1 MNRVLI
7 KNCLLF
13 NGISDDLRE
22 GVSILVEDD
31 RIKEIAEGTIT
42 AGDALALDAG
52 GRFVMPGLIDAHFH
66 ALAADPDI
74 GRLDQMPRYLL
85 AQHARKYLEA
95 ALMRGF
101 TSVRDAG
108 GADYGLALAVKSRL
122 IEGSRVFFSGKALS
136 QTGGHADFRTV
147 GKDDP
152 PLCLCGQSSNVMGI
166 VADGVTEVRKAARE
180 QLRSGATQIKIMASG
195 GVASPTDPI
204 WNLQYSEEEI
214 RAIVWEA
221 ASWRTYVMAH
231 AYTPEAIRRCVD
243 YGVKTVEHVNLI
255 DEDTARFCAE
265 RGAWAVPTLVT
276 YEALESD
283 GPELGMPQV
292 SLDKL
297 KHVREVGLRS
307 LEILKAAGT
316 QMGFGTDLLGAM
328 HRYQSREFLIRS
340 EVLSPLEI
348 LCSAT
353 SENARM
359 MNVEGEFGVIAE
371 GAVAD
376 IIVVDGNPLE
386 DLGVLQGEGEHIPLI
401 MKDGEIFK
409 NALNQ

>member
-1 MNRVLI
+1 MNKVLI
-7 KNCLLF
+7 ENCLLF
-13 NGISDDLRE
+13 NGISDSLQE
-22 GVSILVEDD
+22 GVSLLIEGE
-31 RIKEIAEGTIT
+31 RIKEISEGRISAEE
-42 AGDALALDAG
+42 AHVVDAK

-85 AQHARKYLEA
+85 AQHARKNLEGS
-95 ALMRGF
+95 LMRGF

-122 IEGSRVFFSGKALS
+122 IEGSRIFYSGKALS

-147 GKDDP
+147 GEEGP
-152 PLCLCGQSSNVMGI
+152 PLCFCGQSSNVFGV
-166 VADGVTEVRKAARE
+166 VADGVTEVRKAARD
-180 QLRSGATQIKIMASG
+180 QLRTGATQVKIMASG

-214 RAIVWEA
+214 RAVVWEA

-231 AYTPEAIRRCVD
+231 AYTPEAIYRCVE

-255 DEDTARFCAE
+255 DEETARFCTE

-276 YEALESD
+276 YEALEND
-283 GPELGMPQV
+283 GPELGLPQV

-297 KHVREVGLRS
+297 RHVREVGLRS

-316 QMGFGTDLLGAM
+316 QIGFGTDLLGEM

-340 EVLSPLEI
+340 EVLSPFEL
-348 LCSAT
+348 LRSAT

-371 GAVAD
+371 GAIAD
-376 IIVVDGNPLE
+376 IIIIDGNPLE
-386 DLGVLQGEGEHIPLI
+386 DLGVLQGQGEMIPLI
-401 MKDGEIFK
+401 MKDGEIYK
-409 NALNQ
+409 NALA

>member
-1 MNRVLI
+1 MNKVLI
-7 KNCLLF
+7 ENCLLF
-13 NGISDDLRE
+13 NGISDSLQE
-22 GVSILVEDD
+22 GVSLLIEGE
-31 RIKEIAEGTIT
+31 RIKEISEGRISAEE
-42 AGDALALDAG
+42 AHVVDAK

-74 GRLDQMPRYLL
+74 GRLDKMPRYLL
-85 AQHARKYLEA
+85 AQHARKNLEGS
-95 ALMRGF
+95 LMRGF

-122 IEGSRVFFSGKALS
+122 IEGSRIFYSGKALS

-147 GKDDP
+147 GEEGP
-152 PLCLCGQSSNVMGI
+152 PLCFCGQSSNVFGV
-166 VADGVTEVRKAARE
+166 VADGVTEVRKAARD
-180 QLRSGATQIKIMASG
+180 QLRTGATQVKIMASG

-214 RAIVWEA
+214 RAVVWEA

-231 AYTPEAIRRCVD
+231 AYTPEAIYRCVE

-255 DEDTARFCAE
+255 DEETARFCTE

-276 YEALESD
+276 YEALEND
-283 GPELGMPQV
+283 GPELGLPQV

-297 KHVREVGLRS
+297 RHVREVGLRS

-316 QMGFGTDLLGAM
+316 QIGFGTDLLGEM

-340 EVLSPLEI
+340 EVLSPLE
-348 LCSAT
+348 LLRSAT

-371 GAVAD
+371 GAIAD

-386 DLGVLQGEGEHIPLI
+386 DLGVLQGQGEMIPLI
-401 MKDGEIFK
+401 MKDGEIYK
-409 NALNQ
+409 NALA

>member
-1 MNRVLI
+1 MNKVLI
-7 KNCLLF
+7 ENCLLF
-13 NGISDDLRE
+13 NGISDSLQE
-22 GVSILVEDD
+22 GVSLLIEGE
-31 RIKEIAEGTIT
+31 RIKEISEGRISAEE
-42 AGDALALDAG
+42 AHVVDAK

-74 GRLDQMPRYLL
+74 GRLDKMPRYLL
-85 AQHARKYLEA
+85 AQHARKNLEGS
-95 ALMRGF
+95 LMRGF

-122 IEGSRVFFSGKALS
+122 IEGSRIFYSGKALS

-147 GKDDP
+147 GEEGP
-152 PLCLCGQSSNVMGI
+152 PLCFCGQSSNVFGV
-166 VADGVTEVRKAARE
+166 VADGVTEVRKAARD
-180 QLRSGATQIKIMASG
+180 QLRTGATQVKIMASG

-214 RAIVWEA
+214 RAVVWEA

-231 AYTPEAIRRCVD
+231 AYTPEAIYRCVE

-255 DEDTARFCAE
+255 DEETARFCTE

-276 YEALESD
+276 YEALEND
-283 GPELGMPQV
+283 GPELGLPQV

-297 KHVREVGLRS
+297 RHVREVGLRS

-316 QMGFGTDLLGAM
+316 QIGFGTDLLGEM

-340 EVLSPLEI
+340 EVLSPLE
-348 LCSAT
+348 LLRSAT

-371 GAVAD
+371 GAIAD
-376 IIVVDGNPLE
+376 IIIIDGNPLE
-386 DLGVLQGEGEHIPLI
+386 DLGVLQGQGEMIPLI
-401 MKDGEIFK
+401 MKDGEIYK
-409 NALNQ
+409 NALA

>member
-1 MNRVLI
+1 MNKVLI
-7 KNCLLF
+7 ENCLLF
-13 NGISDDLRE
+13 NGISDSLQE
-22 GVSILVEDD
+22 GVSLLIEGE
-31 RIKEIAEGTIT
+31 RIKEISEGRIS
-42 AGDALALDAG
+42 ADEAHVVDAK

-74 GRLDQMPRYLL
+74 GRLDKMPRYLL
-85 AQHARKYLEA
+85 AQHARKNLEGS
-95 ALMRGF
+95 LMRGF

-122 IEGSRVFFSGKALS
+122 IEGSRVFYSGKALS

-147 GKDDP
+147 GEEGP
-152 PLCLCGQSSNVMGI
+152 PLCFCGQSSNVFGV
-166 VADGVTEVRKAARE
+166 VADGVTEVRKAARD
-180 QLRSGATQIKIMASG
+180 QLRTGATQVKIMASG

-214 RAIVWEA
+214 RAVVWEA

-231 AYTPEAIRRCVD
+231 AYTPEAIYRCVE

-255 DEDTARFCAE
+255 DEETARFCTE

-276 YEALESD
+276 YEALEND
-283 GPELGMPQV
+283 GPELGLPQV

-297 KHVREVGLRS
+297 RHVREVGLRS

-316 QMGFGTDLLGAM
+316 QIGFGTDLLGEM

-340 EVLSPLEI
+340 EVLSPLE
-348 LCSAT
+348 LLRSAT

-371 GAVAD
+371 GAIAD

-386 DLGVLQGEGEHIPLI
+386 DLGVLQGQGEMIPLI
-401 MKDGEIFK
+401 MKDGEIYK
-409 NALNQ
+409 NALA

>member
-1 MNRVLI
+1 MNKVLI
-7 KNCLLF
+7 ENCLLF
-13 NGISDDLRE
+13 NGISDSLQE
-22 GVSILVEDD
+22 GVSLLIEGE
-31 RIKEIAEGTIT
+31 RIKEISEGRISAEE
-42 AGDALALDAG
+42 AHVVDAK

-74 GRLDQMPRYLL
+74 GRLDKMPRYLL
-85 AQHARKYLEA
+85 AQHARKNLEGS
-95 ALMRGF
+95 LMRGF

-122 IEGSRVFFSGKALS
+122 IEGSRIFYSGKALS

-147 GKDDP
+147 GEEGP
-152 PLCLCGQSSNVMGI
+152 PLCFCGQSSNVFGV
-166 VADGVTEVRKAARE
+166 VADGVTEVRKAARD
-180 QLRSGATQIKIMASG
+180 QLRTGATQVKIMASG

-214 RAIVWEA
+214 RAVVWEA

-231 AYTPEAIRRCVD
+231 AYTPEAIYRCVE

-255 DEDTARFCAE
+255 DEETARFCTE

-276 YEALESD
+276 YEALEND
-283 GPELGMPQV
+283 GPELGLPQV

-297 KHVREVGLRS
+297 RHVREVGLRS
-307 LEILKAAGT
+307 LEILRAAGT
-316 QMGFGTDLLGAM
+316 QIGFGTDLLGEM

-340 EVLSPLEI
+340 EVLSPLE
-348 LCSAT
+348 LLRSAT

-371 GAVAD
+371 GAIAD
-376 IIVVDGNPLE
+376 IIIIDGNPLE
-386 DLGVLQGEGEHIPLI
+386 DLGVLQGQGEMIPLI
-401 MKDGEIFK
+401 MKDGEIYK
-409 NALNQ
+409 NALA

>member
-1 MNRVLI
+1 MNKVLI
-7 KNCLLF
+7 ENCLLF
-13 NGISDDLRE
+13 NGISDSLQE
-22 GVSILVEDD
+22 GVSLLIEGE
-31 RIKEIAEGTIT
+31 RIKEISEGRISAEE
-42 AGDALALDAG
+42 AHVVDAK

-74 GRLDQMPRYLL
+74 GRLDKMPRYLL
-85 AQHARKYLEA
+85 AQHARKNLEGS
-95 ALMRGF
+95 LMRGF

-122 IEGSRVFFSGKALS
+122 IEGSRIFYSGKALS

-147 GKDDP
+147 GEEGP
-152 PLCLCGQSSNVMGI
+152 PLCFCGQSSNVFGV
-166 VADGVTEVRKAARE
+166 VADGITEVRKAARD
-180 QLRSGATQIKIMASG
+180 QLRTGATQVKIMASG

-214 RAIVWEA
+214 RAVVWEA

-231 AYTPEAIRRCVD
+231 AYTPEAIYRCVE

-255 DEDTARFCAE
+255 DEETARFCTE

-276 YEALESD
+276 YEALEND
-283 GPELGMPQV
+283 GPELGLPQV

-297 KHVREVGLRS
+297 RHVREVGLRS

-316 QMGFGTDLLGAM
+316 QIGFGTDLLGEM

-340 EVLSPLEI
+340 EVLSPLE
-348 LCSAT
+348 LLRSAT

-371 GAVAD
+371 GAIAD

-386 DLGVLQGEGEHIPLI
+386 DLGVLQGQGDMIPLI
-401 MKDGEIFK
+401 MKDGEIYK
-409 NALNQ
+409 NALA

>member
-1 MNRVLI
+1 MNKVLI
-7 KNCLLF
+7 ENCLLF
-13 NGISDDLRE
+13 NGISDSLQE
-22 GVSILVEDD
+22 GVSLLIEGE
-31 RIKEIAEGTIT
+31 RIKEISEGRISAEE
-42 AGDALALDAG
+42 AHVVDAK

-74 GRLDQMPRYLL
+74 GRLDKMPRYLL
-85 AQHARKYLEA
+85 AQHARKNLEGS
-95 ALMRGF
+95 LMRGF

-122 IEGSRVFFSGKALS
+122 IEGSRVFYSGKALS

-147 GKDDP
+147 GEEGP
-152 PLCLCGQSSNVMGI
+152 PLCFCGQSSNVFGV
-166 VADGVTEVRKAARE
+166 VADGVTEVRKAARD
-180 QLRSGATQIKIMASG
+180 QLRTGATQVKIMASG

-214 RAIVWEA
+214 RAVVWEA

-231 AYTPEAIRRCVD
+231 AYTPEAIHRCVE

-255 DEDTARFCAE
+255 DEDTARFCTE

-276 YEALESD
+276 YEALEND
-283 GPELGMPQV
+283 GPELGLPQV

-297 KHVREVGLRS
+297 RHVREVGLRS

-316 QMGFGTDLLGAM
+316 QIGFGTDLLGEM

-340 EVLSPLEI
+340 EVLSPLE
-348 LCSAT
+348 LLRSAT

-371 GAVAD
+371 GAIAD

-386 DLGVLQGEGEHIPLI
+386 DLGVLQGQGEKIPLI
-401 MKDGEIFK
+401 MKDGEIYK
-409 NALNQ
+409 NALA

>member
-1 MNRVLI
+1 MNKVLI
-7 KNCLLF
+7 ENCLLF
-13 NGISDDLRE
+13 NGISDSLQE
-22 GVSILVEDD
+22 GVSLLIEGE
-31 RIKEIAEGTIT
+31 RIKEISEGRIS
-42 AGDALALDAG
+42 ADEAHVVDAK

-74 GRLDQMPRYLL
+74 GRLDKMPRYLL
-85 AQHARKYLEA
+85 AQHARKNLEGS
-95 ALMRGF
+95 LMRGF

-122 IEGSRVFFSGKALS
+122 IEGSRIFYSGKALS

-147 GKDDP
+147 GEEGP
-152 PLCLCGQSSNVMGI
+152 PLCFCGQSSNVFGV
-166 VADGVTEVRKAARE
+166 VADGVTEVRKAARD
-180 QLRSGATQIKIMASG
+180 QLRTGATQVKIMASG

-214 RAIVWEA
+214 RAVVWEA

-231 AYTPEAIRRCVD
+231 AYTPEAIYRCVE

-255 DEDTARFCAE
+255 DEETARFCTE
-265 RGAWAVPTLVT
+265 QGAWAVPTLVT
-276 YEALESD
+276 YEALEND
-283 GPELGMPQV
+283 GPELGLPQV

-297 KHVREVGLRS
+297 RHVREVGLRS

-316 QMGFGTDLLGAM
+316 QIGFGTDLLGEM

-340 EVLSPLEI
+340 EVLSPLE
-348 LCSAT
+348 LLRSAT

-371 GAVAD
+371 GAIAD

-386 DLGVLQGEGEHIPLI
+386 DLGVLQGQGEMIPLI
-401 MKDGEIFK
+401 MKDGEIYK
-409 NALNQ
+409 NALA

>member
-7 KNCLLF
+7 ENCLLF
-13 NGISDDLRE
+13 DGISDSLQE
-22 GVSILVEDD
+22 SVSLLIEDD
-31 RIKEIAEGTIT
+31 RIKEIGEGRIA
-42 AGDALALDAG
+42 AGEAHVVDAK

-85 AQHARKYLEA
+85 AQHARKNLEA
-95 ALMRGF
+95 SLMRGF

-122 IEGSRVFFSGKALS
+122 IEGPRVFYSGKALS

-147 GKDDP
+147 GEEGP
-152 PLCLCGQSSNVMGI
+152 PLCFCGQSSNVFGV
-166 VADGVTEVRKAARE
+166 VADGVTEVRKAARD
-180 QLRSGATQIKIMASG
+180 QLRTGATQVKIMASG

-214 RAIVWEA
+214 RAAVWEA
-221 ASWRTYVMAH
+221 TSWRTYVMAH
-231 AYTPEAIRRCVD
+231 AYTPEAIRRCVEF
-243 YGVKTVEHVNLI
+243 GVKTVEHVNLI

-265 RGAWAVPTLVT
+265 LGAWAVPTLVT

-283 GPELGMPQV
+283 GPELGLPQV

-297 KHVREVGLRS
+297 RHVREVGLRS

-316 QMGFGTDLLGAM
+316 QIGFGTDLLGEM

-348 LCSAT
+348 LRSAT

-376 IIVVDGNPLE
+376 VIVVDGNPLE
-386 DLGVLQGEGEHIPLI
+386 DLGVLQGQGERIPLI
-401 MKDGEIFK
+401 MKDGEIYK
-409 NALNQ
+409 NALA

>member
-1 MNRVLI
+1 MNKVLI
-7 KNCLLF
+7 ENCLLF
-13 NGISDDLRE
+13 DGISDNLQE
-22 GVSILVEDD
+22 GASLLIEND
-31 RIKEIAEGTIT
+31 RIKEISEGRIS
-42 AGDALALDAG
+42 AGDAYVVDAK

-74 GRLDQMPRYLL
+74 GRLDKMPRYLL
-85 AQHARKYLEA
+85 AQHARKNLEA
-95 ALMRGF
+95 SLMRGF

-122 IEGSRVFFSGKALS
+122 IEGSRVFYSGKALS

-147 GKDDP
+147 GEEGP
-152 PLCLCGQSSNVMGI
+152 PLCFCGQSSNVFGV
-166 VADGVTEVRKAARE
+166 VADGVTEVRKAARD
-180 QLRSGATQIKIMASG
+180 QLRTGATQIKIMASG

-214 RAIVWEA
+214 RAVVWEA

-231 AYTPEAIRRCVD
+231 AYTPEAISRCVEF
-243 YGVKTVEHVNLI
+243 GVKTVEHVNLI
-255 DEDTARFCAE
+255 DEDTARLCTE
-265 RGAWAVPTLVT
+265 HGAWAVPTLVT

-283 GPELGMPQV
+283 GPELGLPQV

-297 KHVREVGLRS
+297 RHVREVGLRS

-316 QMGFGTDLLGAM
+316 QIGFGTDLLGEM

-340 EVLSPLEI
+340 EVLSPLE
-348 LCSAT
+348 LLRSAT
-353 SENARM
+353 SDNARM

-376 IIVVDGNPLE
+376 VIMVDGNPLE
-386 DLGVLQGEGEHIPLI
+386 DLGVLQGQGENIPLI
-401 MKDGEIFK
+401 MKDGEIYK
-409 NALNQ
+409 NALA

>member
-1 MNRVLI
+1 MNKVLI
-7 KNCLLF
+7 ENCLLF
-13 NGISDDLRE
+13 NGISDSLQE
-22 GVSILVEDD
+22 GVSLLIEGE
-31 RIKEIAEGTIT
+31 RIKEISEGRISAEE
-42 AGDALALDAG
+42 AHVVDAK

-74 GRLDQMPRYLL
+74 GRLDKMPRYLL
-85 AQHARKYLEA
+85 AQHARKNLEGS
-95 ALMRGF
+95 LMRGF

-122 IEGSRVFFSGKALS
+122 IEGSRIFYSGKALS

-147 GKDDP
+147 GEEGP
-152 PLCLCGQSSNVMGI
+152 PLCFCGQSSNVFGV
-166 VADGVTEVRKAARE
+166 VADGITEVRKAARD
-180 QLRSGATQIKIMASG
+180 QLRTGATQVKIMASG

-214 RAIVWEA
+214 RAVVWEA

-231 AYTPEAIRRCVD
+231 AYTPEAIYRCVE

-255 DEDTARFCAE
+255 DEETARFCTE

-276 YEALESD
+276 YEALEND
-283 GPELGMPQV
+283 GPELGLPQV

-297 KHVREVGLRS
+297 RHVREVGLRS

-316 QMGFGTDLLGAM
+316 QIGFGTDLLGQM

-340 EVLSPLEI
+340 EVLSPLE
-348 LCSAT
+348 LLRSAT

-371 GAVAD
+371 GAIAD

-386 DLGVLQGEGEHIPLI
+386 DLGVLQGQGEKIPLI
-401 MKDGEIFK
+401 MKDGEIYK
-409 NALNQ
+409 NALA